1 MKLPYTNVQ
10 VQSFKFMIV
19 ILSLF
24 FFFLV
29 CLFVCFFFNRAWL
42 KFSDVLSVWKS
53 SEMQGFARTAPKCA
67 ASFVSE

>member
-24 FFFLV
+24 FFFSGLFV
-29 CLFVCFFFNRAWL
+29 CLFFF
-42 KFSDVLSVWKS
+42 
-53 SEMQGFARTAPKCA
+53 
-67 ASFVSE
+67 

>member
-1 MKLPYTNVQ
+1 MKLPYTNVR

-24 FFFLV
+24 FSFLV
-29 CLFVCFFFNRAWL
+29 CFFVFFFNRAWL

-53 SEMQGFARTAPKCA
+53 SEMQGFVHTAPKCA